1 MEENLK
7 SPGRWASWEAS
18 GDVYRI
24 INAYAVERKDVKVRE
39 KVLYA
44 EDIYLS
50 KDVEDER
57 THFLT
62 QR

>member
-1 MEENLK
+1 MGKLGSIRGCLQN
-7 SPGRWASWEAS
+7 
-18 GDVYRI
+18 
-24 INAYAVERKDVKVRE
+24 NAYAVERKDVKVRE